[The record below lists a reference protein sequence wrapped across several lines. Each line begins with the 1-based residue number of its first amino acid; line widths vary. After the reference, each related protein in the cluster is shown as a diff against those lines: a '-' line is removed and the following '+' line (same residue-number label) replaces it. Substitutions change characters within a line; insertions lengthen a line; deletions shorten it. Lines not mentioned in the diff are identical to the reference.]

1 VVVLEV
7 VEEIMG
13 LEVQEHQVKEI
24 MAELDIPTADHTD
37 LVLVEVEQVLLDNPY
52 LVHLM
57 PAVMEVQVL
66 LHQSPVHL

>member
-24 MAELDIPTADHTD
+24 MAEQVILMVHHTD
-37 LVLVEVEQVLLDNPY
+37 LVLVEVEQVLLDNLY
-52 LVHLM
+52 LAHLM